1 MNAENIIP
9 KITANG
15 VVRET
20 DKEVDF
26 LIEDLGRY
34 VNFLVE
40 VKSAKA
46 RIDDDARTQLKTYLK
61 YSNTRFGILIDPF
74 SVEIY

>member
-40 VKSAKA
+40 VK
-46 RIDDDARTQLKTYLK
+46 
-61 YSNTRFGILIDPF
+61 
-74 SVEIY
+74 